1 MVRPV
6 ASPPCPAPRPSQ
18 SKYLWR
24 RNANWK
30 SPGVIGNRTVIPSK
44 AAWLAIGLSCGAKRG
59 IWVLACASSNL
70 CGRQK
75 PDPSPRL
82 KVTSSADIIVNLTEI
97 EARVLGSLIEKDIT
111 TPDYYPL
118 SLNALVNACN
128 QKNNRDPVM
137 NLDEETVRQAL
148 GTLQEKRVA
157 GPASGAD
164 SRVTK
169 FEHRLQEVFNFDRRE
184 IAVVCVLLLRG
195 PQTPGELRSRT
206 DRMYHFEGLD
216 DVVSTLD
223 RLAQREPPLARVL
236 PRQPG
241 TKESRYTHLFSG
253 EPAMPEGSDVARAP
267 SPAHASANSTADRLT
282 ILEEEVSR
290 LRSELS
296 EVQQQLATFRKQ
308 FE

>member
-1 MVRPV
+1 MT
-6 ASPPCPAPRPSQ
+6 
-18 SKYLWR
+18 L
-24 RNANWK
+24 
-30 SPGVIGNRTVIPSK
+30 
-44 AAWLAIGLSCGAKRG
+44 L
-59 IWVLACASSNL
+59 
-70 CGRQK
+70 
-75 PDPSPRL
+75 
-82 KVTSSADIIVNLTEI
+82 LTELETRI
-97 EARVLGSLIEKDIT
+97 LGSLIEKDIT

-118 SLNALVNACN
+118 SLNALINAGN

-137 NLDEETVRQAL
+137 TLDETAVRDAL
-148 GTLQEKRVA
+148 ASLQEKRLA
-157 GPASGAD
+157 GPAGGAD

-206 DRMYHFEGLD
+206 ERMYHFEALE

-223 RLAQREPPLARVL
+223 RLSQREPPLARVL

-253 EPAMPEGSDVARAP
+253 EPPMSAEDGNVAPAP
-267 SPAHASANSTADRLT
+267 SPATAGASSTADRLAT
-282 ILEEEVSR
+282 LEEEVSR
-290 LRSELS
+290 LRQELS

>member
-1 MVRPV
+1 M
-6 ASPPCPAPRPSQ
+6 
-18 SKYLWR
+18 L
-24 RNANWK
+24 
-30 SPGVIGNRTVIPSK
+30 
-44 AAWLAIGLSCGAKRG
+44 
-59 IWVLACASSNL
+59 
-70 CGRQK
+70 
-75 PDPSPRL
+75 
-82 KVTSSADIIVNLTEI
+82 LTEI
-97 EARVLGSLIEKDIT
+97 ETRVLGSLIEKDVT

-137 NLDEETVRQAL
+137 TLDESAVRDAL
-148 GTLQEKRVA
+148 ATLQEKRMA

-206 DRMYHFEGLD
+206 DRMYHFEALD

-223 RLAQREPPLARVL
+223 RLAQREPPLARIL

-253 EPAMPEGSDVARAP
+253 EPSMSDAGENASVGRP
-267 SPAHASANSTADRLT
+267 LLSASAGASSTADRLAT
-282 ILEEEVSR
+282 LEDEVAR
-290 LRSELS
+290 LRRQVSEI
-296 EVQQQLATFRKQ
+296 EDQLAAFRKQ

>member
-1 MVRPV
+1 M
-6 ASPPCPAPRPSQ
+6 
-18 SKYLWR
+18 
-24 RNANWK
+24 
-30 SPGVIGNRTVIPSK
+30 I
-44 AAWLAIGLSCGAKRG
+44 
-59 IWVLACASSNL
+59 
-70 CGRQK
+70 
-75 PDPSPRL
+75 
-82 KVTSSADIIVNLTEI
+82 LTEI
-97 EARVLGSLIEKDIT
+97 ETRVLGSLIEKDIT

-137 NLDEETVRQAL
+137 TVDESAVREAL
-148 GTLQEKRVA
+148 STLQEKRLA

-184 IAVVCVLLLRG
+184 IAIVCVLLLRG
-195 PQTPGELRSRT
+195 PQTPGELRGRA
-206 DRMYHFEGLD
+206 DRMYRFDALE

-223 RLAQREPPLARVL
+223 RLAQHEPPLVAML

-253 EPAMPEGSDVARAP
+253 EPPADVIRET
-267 SPAHASANSTADRLT
+267 SPSTAAAFSSGNSLADRVST
-282 ILEEEVSR
+282 LEQEVSR
-290 LRSELS
+290 LRSDLV
-296 EVQQQLATFRKQ
+296 EVQQQLAAFRRQ

>member
-1 MVRPV
+1 M
-6 ASPPCPAPRPSQ
+6 
-18 SKYLWR
+18 
-24 RNANWK
+24 
-30 SPGVIGNRTVIPSK
+30 
-44 AAWLAIGLSCGAKRG
+44 
-59 IWVLACASSNL
+59 
-70 CGRQK
+70 
-75 PDPSPRL
+75 
-82 KVTSSADIIVNLTEI
+82 NLTEI
-97 EARVLGSLIEKDIT
+97 ETRVLGSLIEKDIT

-137 NLDEETVRQAL
+137 TLDEETVRQAL
-148 GTLQEKRVA
+148 STLQEKRLA

-184 IAVVCVLLLRG
+184 IAIVCVLLLRG

-206 DRMYHFEGLD
+206 DRMYHFEALD
-216 DVVSTLD
+216 DIVSTLD

-253 EPAMPEGSDVARAP
+253 EPPEAAVGPAAPHSDRTSSVG
-267 SPAHASANSTADRLT
+267 DRLMT
-282 ILEEEVSR
+282 LEEEVAR
-290 LRSELS
+290 LRQEVAD
-296 EVQQQLATFRKQ
+296 VQQQLAAFRRQ